1 MQLHCKIRKG
11 PIEDL
16 VYGTKSIPFQIS
28 RDDQMGQSGPSKI
41 QDRKFPIH
49 SNAPKGYGF
58 TRARPN
64 PNSSGKNQ
72 SIQERS
78 YNRKNKSLL
87 EQASTTA
94 MQHETKYSWQVEQ
107 ANVPCNGQVSN

>member
-1 MQLHCKIRKG
+1 VQLHCKIRKG

-16 VYGTKSIPFQIS
+16 VCGTKSIPFQIS

-49 SNAPKGYGF
+49 TDPQKAMVFTEYVPIPIRLEKIKVSKNAHD
-58 TRARPN
+58 
-64 PNSSGKNQ
+64 
-72 SIQERS
+72 
-78 YNRKNKSLL
+78 NRKNKSLL
-87 EQASTTA
+87 EQATTTA
-94 MQHETKYSWQVEQ
+94 MDHETKYSWQVEQ